1 VSQRT
6 RWSKREHTRTNHPI
20 FTILCSIGSDQVG
33 GAFGRYVDAEEPA
46 SSSDG
51 GGSAAAIVHQSI
63 NPRHGESVSVRN
75 ARARMCVYVCM
86 CVCGLGRYVSRYHR
100 FLFLGSLKSDSSTDV
115 MVWNDTSPST
125 SCSHQTHNRQKHT
138 RRVANQHEHS
148 SSDGLLQQYRS
159 RYGSVGAA
167 GRRTYLLLVVLVVH
181 EPRLAQCKVSLLP

>member
-1 VSQRT
+1 MSGPSLCLELMYVVAVSFTERCSDGNHREAHRQTDREARVSQRT

-63 NPRHGESVSVRN
+63 NPRRGESVSVRN
-75 ARARMCVYVCM
+75 ARARMCV

-125 SCSHQTHNRQKHT
+125 SCSHQTRNTQTHT
-138 RRVANQHEHS
+138 PRRKP
-148 SSDGLLQQYRS
+148 
-159 RYGSVGAA
+159 
-167 GRRTYLLLVVLVVH
+167 T
-181 EPRLAQCKVSLLP
+181 